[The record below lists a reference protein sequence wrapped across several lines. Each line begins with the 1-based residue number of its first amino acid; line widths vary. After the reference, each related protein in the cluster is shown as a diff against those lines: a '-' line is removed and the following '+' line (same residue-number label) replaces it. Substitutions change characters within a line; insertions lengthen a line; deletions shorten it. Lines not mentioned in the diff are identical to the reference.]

1 MTSLWRSFI
10 RTFFRLLYHEL
21 AWTYDLVAWFV
32 SFGQWKAWGR
42 AAISRLRGPRVLE
55 LAHGPGHLLVAMT
68 RAGLAPVG
76 LDLSPQMGRLA
87 RARLEREK
95 RGTDPHPRPRKA
107 SLAGR
112 RGSTPCR
119 GEGRGGGQSPSQ
131 AESRGGS
138 LVRARAQAMPF
149 RSGAFDSV
157 VSTFPAE
164 FIIDPATL
172 AEISR
177 VMNQAGRVV
186 VVPGVAFKQ
195 SLPARF
201 LEWLYTITGQQE
213 PAPPGLANAL
223 AEAGLAIQFER
234 EPMGMVD
241 VLVAVATKSTVGRD
255 EAS

>member
-1 MTSLWRSFI
+1 LTSLWRSFI

-21 AWTYDLVAWFV
+21 AWTYDLVAWVV

-42 AAISRLRGPRVLE
+42 AAIPRLRGKRVLE
-55 LAHGPGHLLVAMT
+55 IAHGPGHLLVAMH
-68 RAGLAPVG
+68 RAGFAPVG

-87 RARLEREK
+87 RRRWLDGMARSVPSLPNHNRSG
-95 RGTDPHPRPRKA
+95 GTLRAMP
-107 SLAGR
+107 
-112 RGSTPCR
+112 
-119 GEGRGGGQSPSQ
+119 PSMPP
-131 AESRGGS
+131 

-177 VMNQAGRVV
+177 VMNQAGRAV

-241 VLVAVATKSTVGRD
+241 VLVAVATKSTAGRD